1 MAGEASAGGE
11 PAVLRLLRLEASL
24 RAGARNDVED
34 GVLLGFAESPTLWPF
49 AAALAVAH
57 PSEFDA
63 GIVKRACTVVESLQ
77 RFNEAVFETVRTLF
91 DAFEERETRWAMLGT
106 ALCGTN
112 AGAWTAAPQLTPLR
126 LLVHPYDAPRA
137 RVIAVTRGF
146 RRTGESR
153 LTARFENGDAVLI
166 LETGVH
172 PRGWP
177 AVPLSPF
184 LETAG
189 LAGDTPVRCMTPAAA
204 WSAQRLLVA
213 RELWRLSTVSPA
225 QLVELVILGRSV
237 DSSGREMWAAS
248 AKRWG
253 IRTLWKR
260 CDELEAWLAG
270 GVRPGWLDPAFGV
283 ATSRSPVP
291 EGWPPFT
298 LGLALQDS
306 AVRKISYTVRRL
318 VGR

>member
-11 PAVLRLLRLEASL
+11 PDVLRLLRLEASL
-24 RAGARNDVED
+24 LAGTRSSVGD

-57 PSEFDA
+57 PSEFNA
-63 GIVKRACTVVESLQ
+63 GIVERARTAVESLQ
-77 RFNEAVFETVRTLF
+77 RFNEAIFEAVRPLF
-91 DAFEERETRWAMLGT
+91 DAFEERETRWAMVGT
-106 ALCGTN
+106 AFCGRN
-112 AGAWTAAPQLTPLR
+112 AGAWTAASRLAPLR

-153 LTARFENGDAVLI
+153 LTARFENGDALLI

-184 LETAG
+184 LETAE
-189 LAGDTPVRCMTPAAA
+189 LAGDTSARCMTPAAA
-204 WSAQRLLVA
+204 WAAQRLLMA
-213 RELWRLSTVSPA
+213 RELWRVSTVSPA

-237 DSSGREMWAAS
+237 DANGLEMWAAS

-253 IRTLWKR
+253 IGTLWKR

-270 GVRPGWLDPAFGV
+270 GVRPGWLDPTFGV

-291 EGWPPFT
+291 EDWPPFA

-318 VGR
+318 IGR